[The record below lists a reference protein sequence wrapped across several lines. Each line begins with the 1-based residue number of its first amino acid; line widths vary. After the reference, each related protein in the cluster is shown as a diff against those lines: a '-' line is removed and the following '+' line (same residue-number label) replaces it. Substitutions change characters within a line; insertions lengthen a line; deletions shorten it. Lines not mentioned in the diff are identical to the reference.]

1 MEREVHQLDVDGE
14 IALQLLN
21 TPGTEIT
28 PRSNVIGEH
37 LERDAIGHDGDLLEE
52 SLIPGGV
59 RKGSACGR
67 CEPSTSSGSP

>member
-1 MEREVHQLDVDGE
+1 MERKVHQLDVNGE

-37 LERDAIGHDGDLLEE
+37 LERDAVGHAKSPEMSVLL
-52 SLIPGGV
+52 GWV
-59 RKGSACGR
+59 RKG
-67 CEPSTSSGSP
+67 

>member
-1 MEREVHQLDVDGE
+1 MERKVHQLDVDGE

-37 LERDAIGHDGDLLEE
+37 LERDAVGHDGDLLMR
-52 SLIPGGV
+52 V
-59 RKGSACGR
+59 
-67 CEPSTSSGSP
+67 